1 NRMALAK
8 WLEGDP
14 AVLLLDEPTR
24 GVDIGAKAEI
34 YKVIADLAAEG
45 RACVVASSEM
55 PELIGLCHRILV
67 MRQGR
72 IVGEVTG
79 TEMTEETILNYAAGV
94 ETGEDVA

>member
-1 NRMALAK
+1 
-8 WLEGDP
+8 
-14 AVLLLDEPTR
+14 
-24 GVDIGAKAEI
+24 
-34 YKVIADLAAEG
+34 
-45 RACVVASSEM
+45 
-55 PELIGLCHRILV
+55 LIGLCHRILV